1 MGKSYK
7 KVITFTSQDDMFI
20 SKNKIKKSFWVLDII
35 QVGRAVLS
43 MYINA
48 CAVHVGMAGREK
60 ALKVTSVND
69 NCGA

>member
-1 MGKSYK
+1 
-7 KVITFTSQDDMFI
+7 
-20 SKNKIKKSFWVLDII
+20 
-35 QVGRAVLS
+35 